1 MRLKLL
7 PVLLLLAIAPLS
19 GHGEDLME
27 AYQQA
32 IANDP
37 VLSTADATRLVVAE
51 GVPQA
56 RSALLPQLSAGLS
69 FDQSHGGTGASSIVN
84 GISVPTSAIGHSRYR
99 DLNGSLSQAI
109 INLPD
114 IATLRAAHSNS
125 DAQDETYR
133 AALQDLYVRVAN
145 AYFNVLI
152 AQDQVDL
159 NQAYED
165 GFKQEFEQAN
175 QRLKVGLENSANA
188 TQAQAFYLSIKSERI
203 SAQDT
208 LKDALH
214 GLEQITGQPTS
225 ALKKL
230 REDIPLQAPTP
241 NDAKAWVEAA
251 MQTNPAILSDRYT
264 VSADEH
270 KISAAR
276 AGHLPTLSANV
287 YRDKFGSWSSAAPMP
302 GDSRFGP
309 TTTTVGL
316 TLTVPIFSGGL
327 TQSQVRQAIHQRDAD
342 QGNLEAER
350 RQAARDASNYFNLVV
365 DGIDQVE
372 STRTAVQ
379 VAQKSL
385 VSMRAG
391 YTIGTMSLPNVVNA
405 IEILAQAQ
413 SQYTVQR
420 HQFILNKLL
429 LKQAA
434 GTIDMHD
441 LEDVNRL
448 LQ

>member
-7 PVLLLLAIAPLS
+7 PVLLLLVIAPLS

-37 VLSTADATRLVVAE
+37 VLSTADATRLAVAE

-69 FDQSHGGTGASSIVN
+69 FDQSHGGVGGSNIVN
-84 GISVPTSAIGHSRYR
+84 GVAVPTSAEGHSRYR

-114 IATLRAAHSNS
+114 IATLQAAHSTS

-133 AALQDLYVRVAN
+133 AALQNLYVRVAN

-152 AQDQVDL
+152 AQDQVDV

-165 GFKQEFEQAN
+165 GYKQEFEQTS

-208 LKDALH
+208 LKDALRA
-214 GLEQITGQPTS
+214 LEQITGHPTGT
-225 ALKKL
+225 LKKL

-241 NDAKAWVEAA
+241 NDPKAWVAAA
-251 MQTNPAILSDRYT
+251 METNPAILSARFT

-270 KISAAR
+270 KIWAAR
-276 AGHLPTLSANV
+276 AGHLPTLSSVAGLTARPRQPIPV
-287 YRDKFGSWSSAAPMP
+287 TGQPPPPLDSRSTYPSSAVV
-302 GDSRFGP
+302 SRSRRCARQFISATRIRAISKPNDVRPRAMP
-309 TTTTVGL
+309 TTISTWWL
-316 TLTVPIFSGGL
+316 TASIRWKPTAPRCRSRKSRWHPCALATRS
-327 TQSQVRQAIHQRDAD
+327 
-342 QGNLEAER
+342 
-350 RQAARDASNYFNLVV
+350 AR
-365 DGIDQVE
+365 
-372 STRTAVQ
+372 
-379 VAQKSL
+379 
-385 VSMRAG
+385 
-391 YTIGTMSLPNVVNA
+391 
-405 IEILAQAQ
+405 
-413 SQYTVQR
+413 
-420 HQFILNKLL
+420 
-429 LKQAA
+429 
-434 GTIDMHD
+434 
-441 LEDVNRL
+441 
-448 LQ
+448 

>member
-37 VLSTADATRLVVAE
+37 VLSTADATRLAVAE

-69 FDQSHGGTGASSIVN
+69 FDQSHGGVGGSNIVN
-84 GISVPTSAIGHSRYR
+84 GVSVPTSAEGHSRYR

-114 IATLRAAHSNS
+114 IATLQAAHSTS

-133 AALQDLYVRVAN
+133 AALQNLYVRVAT

-152 AQDQVDL
+152 AQDQVDV

-165 GFKQEFEQAN
+165 GYKQEFDQTS

-188 TQAQAFYLSIKSERI
+188 TQAQAFYLYVKSERI
-203 SAQDT
+203 AAQDT

-214 GLEQITGQPTS
+214 GLEQITGKPTG

-241 NDAKAWVEAA
+241 NDPKAWVDAA
-251 MQTNPAILSDRYT
+251 METNPAILSGRYT

-270 KISAAR
+270 KIWAAR

-287 YRDKFGSWSSAAPMP
+287 YRDKFGSWASAAPAP
-302 GDSRFGP
+302 GDSRYGP
-309 TTTTVGL
+309 ASTTVGL
-316 TLTVPIFSGGL
+316 TLNIPIFSGGL

-342 QGNLEAER
+342 QGDLESER
-350 RQAARDASNYFNLVV
+350 RQAARDANNYFNLVV

-372 STRTAVQ
+372 TLRTAVQ

-385 VSMRAG
+385 GSMRAG
-391 YTIGTMSLPNVVNA
+391 YSIGTMSLPNVVNA
-405 IEILAQAQ
+405 IQILAQAQ
-413 SQYTVQR
+413 GQYTVER
-420 HQFILNKLL
+420 HQFILNKLS

-434 GTIDMHD
+434 GTIDVHD

>member
-37 VLSTADATRLVVAE
+37 VLATADATRLAVAE

-69 FDQSHGGTGASSIVN
+69 FDQSHGGTGGSNIVN
-84 GISVPTSAIGHSRYR
+84 GISVPSSAIGHSRYR

-114 IATLRAAHSNS
+114 IATLRAAHSTS
-125 DAQDETYR
+125 DAQEEIYR
-133 AALQDLYVRVAN
+133 AALQDLYVRVAT

-152 AQDQVDL
+152 AQDQVDVYK
-159 NQAYED
+159 AYED
-165 GFKQEFEQAN
+165 GFKQEFDQTNE
-175 QRLKVGLENSANA
+175 RLKVGLENSANA
-188 TQAQAFYLSIKSERI
+188 TQAQAYYLYTKSERI
-203 SAQDT
+203 AAQSS

-214 GLEQITGQPTS
+214 GLEQITGKPTGT
-225 ALKKL
+225 LKKL

-241 NDAKAWVEAA
+241 NDAKAWVDAA
-251 MQTNPAILSDRYT
+251 MQTNPTILSARYT

-287 YRDKFGSWSSAAPMP
+287 YRDKFGSWANASPMA
-302 GDSRFGP
+302 GDSRYGP
-309 TTTTVGL
+309 ATTTVGL

-342 QGNLEAER
+342 EGNLETQR
-350 RQAARDASNYFNLVV
+350 RQAARDANNYFNLVV

-372 STRTAVQ
+372 TTRTAVQ

-385 VSMRAG
+385 GSMRAG
-391 YTIGTMSLPNVVNA
+391 YSIGTMSLPNVVNA
-405 IEILAQAQ
+405 IQILAQAQ
-413 SQYTVQR
+413 SQYTVER
-420 HQFILNKLL
+420 HQFILNKLS

>member
-7 PVLLLLAIAPLS
+7 PVLLLLTIAPLS
-19 GHGEDLME
+19 GHGEDLMD
-27 AYQQA
+27 AYRQA

-69 FDQSHGGTGASSIVN
+69 FDQSHGGTGGSNIVN
-84 GISVPTSAIGHSRYR
+84 GVSLPTSAVGHSRYR

-114 IATLRAAHSNS
+114 IATLRAAHSTS
-125 DAQDETYR
+125 DAQEEVYR
-133 AALQDLYVRVAN
+133 AALQDLYVRVAS

-152 AQDQVDL
+152 AQDQVDVYK
-159 NQAYED
+159 AYED
-165 GFKQEFEQAN
+165 GFKQEFDQAN
-175 QRLKVGLENSANA
+175 ERLKVGLENSANS

-203 SAQDT
+203 AAQDT

-214 GLEQITGQPTS
+214 GLEQITGQPTGT
-225 ALKKL
+225 LKKL

-241 NDAKAWVEAA
+241 NDAKAWVDAA
-251 MQTNPAILSDRYT
+251 MQTNPAILSARYT

-287 YRDKFGSWSSAAPMP
+287 YRDKFGSWASATPMA
-302 GDSRFGP
+302 GDSRYGP
-309 TTTTVGL
+309 ATTTVGL

-342 QGNLEAER
+342 EGNLETQR
-350 RQAARDASNYFNLVV
+350 RQAARDANNYFNLVV

-372 STRTAVQ
+372 TTRTAVQ
-379 VAQKSL
+379 VAEKSL
-385 VSMRAG
+385 GSMRAG
-391 YTIGTMSLPNVVNA
+391 YSIGTMSLPNVVNA
-405 IEILAQAQ
+405 IQILAQAQ
-413 SQYTVQR
+413 GQYTVER
-420 HQFILNKLL
+420 HQFILNKLS

-441 LEDVNRL
+441 LEDINRL